1 MEGENSIIQKFINC
15 DDTTIEILLTAI
27 IQTQRTKMNDDFNKV
42 IGSLRRGGDYS
53 QSTCQMTK
61 NAIVAIYNAEMSYIH
76 IVWDDGKSW
85 WDVDANT
92 RFTSDFR
99 THFSNCLKDRKLQT
113 TDDWWSRIHL
123 LNFKEIITSVC

>member
-1 MEGENSIIQKFINC
+1 MDCESVIIQKFINC

-27 IQTQRTKMNDDFNKV
+27 IRQQRTKMTDDFIKV
-42 IGSLRRGGDYS
+42 IGSLRRSGDDS
-53 QSTCQMTK
+53 QSTFQMTK
-61 NAIVAIYNAEMSYIH
+61 TAIEAIYNAEMSYIY

-99 THFSNCLKDRKLQT
+99 TQFSNCLRDKKLQT